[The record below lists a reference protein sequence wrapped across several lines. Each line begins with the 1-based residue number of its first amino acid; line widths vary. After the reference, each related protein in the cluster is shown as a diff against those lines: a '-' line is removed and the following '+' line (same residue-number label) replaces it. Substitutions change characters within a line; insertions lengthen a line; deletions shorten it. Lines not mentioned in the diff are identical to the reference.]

1 MRYYFLI
8 IGILCILY
16 YLLLCL
22 YSRRTNSTF
31 ARFWLAAGGVHLIL
45 GCAPLSVSAYRLLGC
60 AAALLWILFLSVEIR
75 IVSAMKKRCRRQVDY
90 VLILG
95 AQVRGTW
102 ITDSLKRRLDAA
114 LDYLSRFP
122 DAEVIVSGGRGS
134 GEDISEADAMAFY
147 LMDRGVEE
155 SKIIKEDRSTS
166 TRENL
171 RFSRRFLDAQKDSAA
186 VVTNDFH
193 IYRALL
199 TARREG
205 YVNVYAVPASSNP
218 VFQIN
223 YLVREFFAVAAM
235 YLPGRIK
242 AQRDGH
248 NDTDSVKKRR

>member
-1 MRYYFLI
+1 MI

-60 AAALLWILFLSVEIR
+60 AAALLWILFLS
-75 IVSAMKKRCRRQVDY
+75 
-90 VLILG
+90 
-95 AQVRGTW
+95 W

-171 RFSRRFLDAQKDSAA
+171 RFSRRFLDAQKDSTA

-205 YVNVYAVPASSNP
+205 YVNVYSVPASSNP

-242 AQRDGH
+242 AQRNGH